1 MSDINGIIKYAEK
14 QVTKHNKTIVKL
26 IIAKS
31 VGSKEHP
38 QWAELN
44 AVAVGDAALVLSSM
58 IDAGNLPFGKQSPQL
73 SIIEDSEW
81 AFSGSQTIQAEG
93 VHWDGTADV
102 LSGKPF
108 KTNLPQISVF
118 KVQVTI
124 KDRKSNSAQ
133 APQQSQPMAAPAQAA
148 QPQQTPAPQQAPA
161 AQPQAAPAN
170 AFDDFDDDIP
180 F

>member
-14 QVTKHNKTIVKL
+14 KTTKHQKTIVKL

-31 VGSKEHP
+31 VGTKEHP
-38 QWAELN
+38 KWAEIN

-58 IDAGNLPFGKQSPQL
+58 IDSGNLPFGKGSPQL

-81 AFSGSQTIQAEG
+81 AFTDSQTIQAEG
-93 VHWDGTADV
+93 VHWDGTAEV

-133 APQQSQPMAAPAQAA
+133 APQQAPQQAQPMAAPAQAA
-148 QPQQTPAPQQAPA
+148 AQPQQAPA
-161 AQPQAAPAN
+161 APQQAPAN